1 MKNIFFANRENYSE
15 NSEYLSKSD
24 YIKLSF
30 CSAVFISGLLTANML
45 GSKIIVIFGLQMP
58 SATIAYA
65 ITYLMT
71 DVVGELYGKK
81 EADRLVLLGFICL
94 VFSTL
99 LIRLAVWLPSP
110 NDTTAFNQIFNSTT
124 RIIIGSIFGYLV
136 SQSIDVF
143 IFHKIKSISDKY
155 KFIRNNVS
163 TILSQFFDT
172 VVFSFIGFY
181 GIVPNVWELVCGV
194 FVAKVLIALCDTPI
208 FYLLTSRKNKDKNK
222 NAEKTN

>member
-1 MKNIFFANRENYSE
+1 MMIGRIILPKLNI
-15 NSEYLSKSD
+15 LSKYD
-24 YIKLSF
+24 YRKLNF
-30 CSAVFISGLLTANML
+30 YSAIFIAGLLSANML
-45 GSKIIVIFGLQMP
+45 SSKIIVICGLQMP

-81 EADRLVLLGFICL
+81 EADHLVLLGFICL

-99 LIRLAVWLPSP
+99 LIRLAIWLPSP

-124 RIIIGSIFGYLV
+124 RIIIGSISGYII

-163 TILSQFFDT
+163 TIISQFFDT
-172 VVFSFIGFY
+172 VVFSFVGFY
-181 GIVPNVWELVCGV
+181 GIVPNIWELVWGV
-194 FVAKVLIALCDTPI
+194 FIAKVIIALCDTPI
-208 FYLLTSRKNKDKNK
+208 FYLLTIRKNGDKNK
-222 NAEKTN
+222 NAETTN